1 LNVHP
6 GAHPTLS
13 IVVPL
18 FNEESNIKSL
28 YAELRQAEQRLMPI
42 RLEIVYVDDCSQDQ
56 TAALVRDLCSQHD
69 NVKFIRFAKNS
80 GSHAAILAGIAASS
94 GDCVMFLAGDLQD
107 PPKLIPQML
116 DEWRKGFGIVWGART
131 EESLQRKKDSL
142 FSRLYWQAIYVITNG
157 AMPKTGVDF
166 FLIDRKV
173 ADVISPQCNRSVPFH
188 LLVAETGFK
197 TAVVRYEKRDRAG
210 GKSGWTLKKKLMLVL
225 ETMLFSPHA
234 LRLLSVV
241 GFALT
246 AMGLLGLVLAGFSAL
261 FGAVAATA
269 LVVLLGLCFFSGL
282 QMVTLGLVGEYL
294 FLNLKET
301 RNAPRFVIAER
312 VNFSSRKDE
321 PATVVT
327 AISAL
332 TPRDLVRR

>member
-1 LNVHP
+1 VPAGESTL
-6 GAHPTLS
+6 LS

-18 FNEESNIKSL
+18 FNEESNVKSL
-28 YAELRQAEQRLMPI
+28 YAELRQVQERLKPD
-42 RLEIVYVDDCSQDQ
+42 RLEIIYVDDCSQDQ
-56 TAALVRDLCSQHD
+56 TAALVRDLCRQHD
-69 NVKFIRFAKNS
+69 NIRFIRFAKNS

-116 DEWRKGFGIVWGART
+116 DEWRKGVGIVWAART

-142 FSRLYWQAIYVITNG
+142 FSRLYWHAVYYLTNG

-173 ADVISPQCNRSVPFH
+173 ADVVSPQCHRSVPFQ
-188 LLVAETGFK
+188 LLLAETGFK
-197 TAVVRYEKRDRAG
+197 TSVVHYEKRERAG

-234 LRLLSVV
+234 LRLISIGGVMLSGV
-241 GFALT
+241 GI
-246 AMGLLGLVLAGFSAL
+246 LGLVLMLVAL
-261 FGAVAATA
+261 
-269 LVVLLGLCFFSGL
+269 LLGWFVNTTVTILLALCLFSGL
-282 QMVTLGLVGEYL
+282 QMMTIGLVGEYL

-312 VNFSSRKDE
+312 VNFAQSTNERE
-321 PATVVT
+321 
-327 AISAL
+327 AISSTVPAADF
-332 TPRDLVRR
+332 RVEIVR